1 MLFSH
6 HDCSRL
12 PMAVECCQSASDG
25 SSTPQVKVLMDI
37 VVMAEDGSVKS
48 TDVTTDSG
56 SAYVIQESE
65 C

>member
-1 MLFSH
+1 MLLSH
-6 HDCSRL
+6 IDCSRL
-12 PMAVECCQSASDG
+12 PMEVECCQSASDG
-25 SSTPQVKVLMDI
+25 SSTPQVKALMDI

-56 SAYVIQESE
+56 SASAIQESE